1 MQTTS
6 EENLSLEEDL
16 QADLPIKRQLFSYGM
31 TAIALL
37 LTALAILP
45 LFSILF
51 SILQQGLP
59 QLGWQTF
66 TALPS
71 PTGSVGEPDGFGNA
85 IIGTAVM
92 VGIASLISI
101 PIGVMTAIF
110 LAEFSQGSAIASFV
124 RFVVT
129 ILSGVPSIVVG
140 VFAYGVIVLTTKE
153 FSALAGSFALAVVML
168 PIVVLSTESALLL
181 VPMAQ
186 KLASAGLGAS
196 RFQTTFKVVLASA
209 LPGIIT
215 GILLAIA
222 RAAGETAPLIFTAL
236 FSNSWFDNLLSPTS
250 SLSVL
255 IYNYISSGFVEKYN
269 MAWTAA
275 LVLLGLIMLLNLSAR
290 LLTRKKL

>member
-1 MQTTS
+1 MQTIPQ
-6 EENLSLEEDL
+6 ENNLDLEI
-16 QADLPIKRQLFSYGM
+16 ALPLKRQLFSYGM

-45 LFSILF
+45 LFAILF
-51 SILQQGLP
+51 SIVQQGLP
-59 QLGWQTF
+59 QLSWQTL
-66 TALPS
+66 TILPS
-71 PTGSVGEPDGFGNA
+71 PTGSVGEPDGFG
-85 IIGTAVM
+85 
-92 VGIASLISI
+92 IATLVSV

-110 LAEFSQGSAIASFV
+110 LAEFGQGTAIAGFV
-124 RFVVT
+124 RFVMT

-153 FSALAGSFALAVVML
+153 FSALAGSVALAVVML

-181 VPMAQ
+181 VPQARR
-186 KLASAGLGAS
+186 LASAGLGAS
-196 RFQTTFKVVLASA
+196 RFQTTVKIVLASA
-209 LPGIIT
+209 LPGIVT

-236 FSNSWFDNLLSPTS
+236 FSTNWFDTLLSPTS

-255 IYNYISSGFVEKYN
+255 IYNYISSGFVDKYN

-275 LVLLGLIMLLNLSAR
+275 LVLLGLIFLINILSR
-290 LLTRKKL
+290 LLTRQFKA

>member
-16 QADLPIKRQLFSYGM
+16 RADLPIKRQLFSYGM

-59 QLGWQTF
+59 QLNWQTF
-66 TALPS
+66 TTLPS

-101 PIGVMTAIF
+101 PIGIMTAIF
-110 LAEFSQGSAIASFV
+110 LAEFSQGSAIAGFV

-181 VPMAQ
+181 VPTAQ

-209 LPGIIT
+209 LPGIMT

-236 FSNSWFDNLLSPTS
+236 FSTSWFDNLLSPTS

>member
-59 QLGWQTF
+59 QLSWQTF
-66 TALPS
+66 TTLPS

-209 LPGIIT
+209 LPGIMT

>member
-6 EENLSLEEDL
+6 EENLSLEENL
-16 QADLPIKRQLFSYGM
+16 EADLPIKRQLFSYGM

-59 QLGWQTF
+59 QLSWQVF
-66 TALPS
+66 TVLPS
-71 PTGSVGEPDGFGNA
+71 PTGMVGEPDGFGNA

-92 VGIASLISI
+92 VAIASLISV
-101 PIGVMTAIF
+101 PIGIMTAIF
-110 LAEFSQGSAIASFV
+110 LAEFSQGSAIAGFV

-186 KLASAGLGAS
+186 KLASAGLGAN

-209 LPGIIT
+209 LPGIMT

-222 RAAGETAPLIFTAL
+222 RASGETAPLIFTAL
-236 FSNSWFDNLLSPTS
+236 FSNNWFDNLLSPTS

-275 LVLLGLIMLLNLSAR
+275 LVLLGLIMLLNISAR

>member
-6 EENLSLEEDL
+6 EENLSLEENL
-16 QADLPIKRQLFSYGM
+16 EADLPIKRQLFSYGM

-59 QLGWQTF
+59 QLSWQVF
-66 TALPS
+66 TVLPS
-71 PTGSVGEPDGFGNA
+71 PTGMVGEPDGFGNA

-92 VGIASLISI
+92 VAIASLISV
-101 PIGVMTAIF
+101 PIGIMTAIF
-110 LAEFSQGSAIASFV
+110 LAEFSQGSAIAGFV

-186 KLASAGLGAS
+186 KLASAGLGAN

-209 LPGIIT
+209 LPGIMT

-222 RAAGETAPLIFTAL
+222 RASGETAPLIFTAL

-275 LVLLGLIMLLNLSAR
+275 LVLLGLIMLLNISAR

>member
-1 MQTTS
+1 MQITS
-6 EENLSLEEDL
+6 EERLDLE
-16 QADLPIKRQLFSYGM
+16 APLPAKRQIFSYGM
-31 TAIALL
+31 TAIALI

-59 QLGWQTF
+59 QLSWQTF
-66 TALPS
+66 TSLPA
-71 PTGSVGEPDGFGNA
+71 PTGMVGEVDGFGNA

-92 VGIASLISI
+92 VGIATLISV
-101 PIGVMTAIF
+101 PIGVLTAIF
-110 LAEFSQGSAIASFV
+110 LAEFSQGSMIAGFV

-140 VFAYGVIVLTTKE
+140 VFAYGVIVISTKE

-181 VPMAQ
+181 VPKAQ
-186 KLASAGLGAS
+186 KLASAGLGAT
-196 RFQTTFKVVLASA
+196 RLQTTVKVVLASA
-209 LPGIIT
+209 LPGIMT

-222 RAAGETAPLIFTAL
+222 RASGETAPLIFTAL
-236 FSNSWFDNLLSPTS
+236 FSDNWFDTLLSPTS

-275 LVLLGLIMLLNLSAR
+275 LVLLGLIMLLNISAR
-290 LLTRKKL
+290 LLTRKKY

>member
-6 EENLSLEEDL
+6 EENLSLEENL
-16 QADLPIKRQLFSYGM
+16 EADLPIKRQLFSYGM

-59 QLGWQTF
+59 QLNWQVF
-66 TALPS
+66 TVLPS
-71 PTGSVGEPDGFGNA
+71 PTGMVGEPDGFGNA

-92 VGIASLISI
+92 VAIASLISV
-101 PIGVMTAIF
+101 PIGIMTAIF
-110 LAEFSQGSAIASFV
+110 LAEFSQGSAIAGFV

-186 KLASAGLGAS
+186 KLASAGLGAN

-209 LPGIIT
+209 LPGIMT

-222 RAAGETAPLIFTAL
+222 RASGETAPLIFTAL

-275 LVLLGLIMLLNLSAR
+275 LVLLGLIMLLNISAR

>member
-1 MQTTS
+1 MVQRIL
-6 EENLSLEEDL
+6 EEGLEESLE
-16 QADLPIKRQLFSYGM
+16 ASLPLKRQLFSYGM
-31 TAIALL
+31 TALALL
-37 LTALAILP
+37 LTVLAILP

-59 QLGWQTF
+59 QLNWQTF
-66 TALPS
+66 TSLPS
-71 PTGSVGEPDGFGNA
+71 PTGMVDEPDGFGNA
-85 IIGTAVM
+85 IVGTVVM
-92 VGIASLISI
+92 VGIAALISI
-101 PIGVMTAIF
+101 PMGVMTAIF
-110 LAEFSQGSAIASFV
+110 LAELSQGSAVAGFV

-140 VFAYGVIVLTTKE
+140 VFAYGVIVVTTEE

-181 VPMAQ
+181 VPKAQ

-196 RFQTTFKVVLASA
+196 RFQTTVKVVLASA
-209 LPGIIT
+209 LPGIMT
-215 GILLAIA
+215 GSLLAIA
-222 RAAGETAPLIFTAL
+222 RASGETAPLIFTAL
-236 FSNSWFDNLLSPTS
+236 FSNTWFDTLLSPTS

-275 LVLLGLIMLLNLSAR
+275 LVLLGLIMILNISSR

>member
-1 MQTTS
+1 MQA
-6 EENLSLEEDL
+6 LEERL
-16 QADLPIKRQLFSYGM
+16 ELETPLSVKRQVFSYGM

-37 LTALAILP
+37 LTTLAILP

-59 QLGWQTF
+59 QLSWQTV
-66 TALPS
+66 TALPA
-71 PTGSVGEPDGFGNA
+71 PTGMVGEVDGFGNA
-85 IIGTAVM
+85 ILGTVIM
-92 VGIASLISI
+92 VGIATLISI
-101 PIGVMTAIF
+101 PIGVLTAIF
-110 LAEFSQGSAIASFV
+110 LAEFGQGSAIASFI

-140 VFAYGVIVLTTKE
+140 VFAYGVIVITTKE

-181 VPMAQ
+181 VPKAQ
-186 KLASAGLGAS
+186 KLASAGLGAN
-196 RFQTTFKVVLASA
+196 RFQTTVKVVLASA
-209 LPGIIT
+209 LPGIMT

-236 FSNSWFDNLLSPTS
+236 FSDNWFDTLLSPTS

-275 LVLLGLIMLLNLSAR
+275 LVLLGMIMFLNIFAR
-290 LLTRKKL
+290 LLTRKRR

>member
-1 MQTTS
+1 M
-6 EENLSLEEDL
+6 EALKEKLDLEMPLSF
-16 QADLPIKRQLFSYGM
+16 KRQGFSYGM

-37 LTALAILP
+37 LTVLAILP

-59 QLGWQTF
+59 QISWQTF
-66 TALPS
+66 TALPA
-71 PTGSVGEPDGFGNA
+71 PTGMVGEVDGFGNA
-85 IIGTAVM
+85 IVGTAVM
-92 VGIASLISI
+92 VGIASLISV
-101 PIGVMTAIF
+101 PIGVLTAIF
-110 LAEFSQGSAIASFV
+110 LAEFSHGSVVASFV

-140 VFAYGVIVLTTKE
+140 VFAYGVIVITTKE

-181 VPMAQ
+181 VPKAQ

-196 RFQTTFKVVLASA
+196 RVQTTVKVVLASA
-209 LPGIIT
+209 LPGIMT
-215 GILLAIA
+215 GVLLAIA

-236 FSNSWFDNLLSPTS
+236 FSNNWFDTLLSPTS

-275 LVLLGLIMLLNLSAR
+275 LVLLGLIMFLNISAR
-290 LLTRKKL
+290 LLTRKKSS

>member
-6 EENLSLEEDL
+6 EENLSLEENL
-16 QADLPIKRQLFSYGM
+16 EADLPIKRQLFSYGM

-59 QLGWQTF
+59 QLNWQVF
-66 TALPS
+66 TVLPS
-71 PTGSVGEPDGFGNA
+71 PTGMVGEPDGFGNA

-92 VGIASLISI
+92 VAIASLISV
-101 PIGVMTAIF
+101 PIGIMTAIF
-110 LAEFSQGSAIASFV
+110 LAEFSQGSAIAGFV
-124 RFVVT
+124 MFVVT

-186 KLASAGLGAS
+186 KLASAGLGAN

-209 LPGIIT
+209 LPGIMT

-222 RAAGETAPLIFTAL
+222 RASGETAPLIFTAL
-236 FSNSWFDNLLSPTS
+236 FSNNWFDNLLSPTS

-275 LVLLGLIMLLNLSAR
+275 LVLLGLIMLLNISAR

>member
-6 EENLSLEEDL
+6 EENLSLEENL
-16 QADLPIKRQLFSYGM
+16 EADLPIKRQLFSYGM

-59 QLGWQTF
+59 QLNWQVF
-66 TALPS
+66 TVLPS
-71 PTGSVGEPDGFGNA
+71 PTGMVGEPDGFGNA

-92 VGIASLISI
+92 VAIASLISV
-101 PIGVMTAIF
+101 PIGIMTAIF
-110 LAEFSQGSAIASFV
+110 LAEFSQGSAIAGFV

-140 VFAYGVIVLTTKE
+140 VFAYGVIVLATKE

-186 KLASAGLGAS
+186 KLASAGLGAN

-209 LPGIIT
+209 LPGIMT

-222 RAAGETAPLIFTAL
+222 RASGETAPLIFTAL
-236 FSNSWFDNLLSPTS
+236 FSNNWFDNLLSPTS

-275 LVLLGLIMLLNLSAR
+275 LVLLGLIMLLNISAR

>member
-6 EENLSLEEDL
+6 EENLSLEENL
-16 QADLPIKRQLFSYGM
+16 EADLPIKRQLFSYGM

-59 QLGWQTF
+59 QLNWQVF
-66 TALPS
+66 TVLPS
-71 PTGSVGEPDGFGNA
+71 PTGMVGEPDGFGNA

-92 VGIASLISI
+92 VAIASLISV
-101 PIGVMTAIF
+101 PIGIMTAIF
-110 LAEFSQGSAIASFV
+110 LAEFSQGSAIAGFV

-186 KLASAGLGAS
+186 KLASAGLGAN

-209 LPGIIT
+209 LPGIMT

-222 RAAGETAPLIFTAL
+222 RASGETAPLIFTAL
-236 FSNSWFDNLLSPTS
+236 FSNNWFDNLLSPTS

>member
-16 QADLPIKRQLFSYGM
+16 EADLPIKRQLFSYGM

-59 QLGWQTF
+59 QLSWETF
-66 TALPS
+66 TVLPS

-92 VGIASLISI
+92 VGIASLVSI
-101 PIGVMTAIF
+101 PIGIMTAIF
-110 LAEFSQGSAIASFV
+110 LAEFSQGSAIAGFV

-181 VPMAQ
+181 VPTAQ

-209 LPGIIT
+209 LPGIMT
-215 GILLAIA
+215 GVLLAIA

>member
-31 TAIALL
+31 TSIALL

-59 QLGWQTF
+59 QLSWQTF
-66 TALPS
+66 TTLPS

-209 LPGIIT
+209 LPGIMT

>member
-6 EENLSLEEDL
+6 EENLSLEENL
-16 QADLPIKRQLFSYGM
+16 EADLPIKRQLFSYGM

-59 QLGWQTF
+59 QLNWQVF
-66 TALPS
+66 TVLPS
-71 PTGSVGEPDGFGNA
+71 PTGMVGEPDGFGNA

-92 VGIASLISI
+92 VAIASLISV
-101 PIGVMTAIF
+101 PIGIMTAIF
-110 LAEFSQGSAIASFV
+110 LAEFSQGSAIAGFV

-186 KLASAGLGAS
+186 KLASAGLGAN

-209 LPGIIT
+209 LPGIMT

-222 RAAGETAPLIFTAL
+222 RASGETAPLIFTAL
-236 FSNSWFDNLLSPTS
+236 FSNNWFDNLLSPTS

-275 LVLLGLIMLLNLSAR
+275 LVLLGLIMLLNISAR

>member
-59 QLGWQTF
+59 QLSWQTF
-66 TALPS
+66 TTLPS

-196 RFQTTFKVVLASA
+196 RFQTMFKVVLASA
-209 LPGIIT
+209 LPGIMT